1 MSLKK
6 SYPKVEQWVSY
17 GGAVELQTVA
27 DYKVE
32 VAVGDAGGVPEDGRI
47 VADTVDEAL
56 EKAEEIVHRWLIES
70 QLLLD
75 QLLAGNPKVSDLEHL
90 QVTGFPPVENP
101 HYEKGKA

>member
-17 GGAVELQTVA
+17 GGTVEIQTVA

-32 VAVGDAGGVPEDGRI
+32 VAIGDAGGVPEDCRI
-47 VADTVDEAL
+47 IADTVDEAL
-56 EKAEEIVHRWLIES
+56 EKAEKLVQRWIIDS

-75 QLLAGNPKVSDLEHL
+75 QLLAGDPKITDLEHI
-90 QVTGFPPVENP
+90 QVPGLPPVENP